1 MESGYQRKPTPLHSM
16 HYNVCMDKSE
26 SKLILEAL
34 EALSGAVA
42 NIEERLAVVY
52 AVVAESGYTNA
63 DYDL

>member
-1 MESGYQRKPTPLHSM
+1 M